1 MKLLREARVDLG
13 AIASNVQTLL
23 ATAGVP
29 GMAVVKADG
38 YGHGAVP
45 VAQAALDA
53 GATWLGVVDLVE
65 ALALREAGI
74 TAPILTWL
82 HDPATDFSPGIAAG
96 IDLGVSSLPQLERV
110 AAAEGRAFV
119 HLKIDTGL
127 GRNGAD
133 AEQWQ
138 LLVRRAAELERA
150 GALVVR
156 GIFSHLAGSPDD
168 GLQVQRFRDAL
179 VVAEEVGLRPELRHL
194 AASAGTIG
202 IPDARFDLVRL
213 GIGMYGLNPF
223 CDGRP
228 SAEFGLRPAMELAG
242 RVVAVKR
249 VAAST
254 GVSYG
259 YTYRTAKPSTL
270 ALVGLGYADG
280 IPRHGSNGAPVSIN
294 GTRYAVAG
302 RIAMD
307 QFVVD
312 LGDDFAEVGDRV
324 VLFGDPATGVPSADE
339 WADAAGTI
347 NYEIVTR
354 LGSRIRRTYR

>member
-1 MKLLREARVDLG
+1 M
-13 AIASNVQTLL
+13 
-23 ATAGVP
+23 
-29 GMAVVKADG
+29 
-38 YGHGAVP
+38 
-45 VAQAALDA
+45 
-53 GATWLGVVDLVE
+53 
-65 ALALREAGI
+65 
-74 TAPILTWL
+74 
-82 HDPATDFSPGIAAG
+82 
-96 IDLGVSSLPQLERV
+96 
-110 AAAEGRAFV
+110 V

-133 AEQWQ
+133 AAQWQ
-138 LLVRRAAELERA
+138 GLVTRAAALERS
-150 GALVVR
+150 GHLVVR
-156 GIFSHLAGSPDD
+156 GIFSHLAGSAEDAA
-168 GLQVQRFRDAL
+168 QVERFRDAIS
-179 VVAEEVGLRPELRHL
+179 VAEDAGLRPELRHL
-194 AASAGTIG
+194 AATAGTLV

-223 CDGRP
+223 GDGRP
-228 SAEFGLRPAMELAG
+228 SAELGLTPAMELAG
-242 RVVAVKR
+242 RIVAVKR

-259 YTYRTAKPSTL
+259 YTYRTRTPSTL

-280 IPRHGSNGAPVSIN
+280 IPRHGSNGAPVAID
-294 GTRYAVAG
+294 GRRYAVAG

-312 LGDDFAEVGDRV
+312 LGDDTAYVGDRV